1 MRFNIYSIILA
12 SAASLALTGC
22 DKEATFNMNPG
33 EGQLN
38 CRTLTV
44 DYINNNPK
52 VRASEVEL
60 GDFTVSFVNTATN
73 DTTRS
78 FKYAEMPEIVSLPQ
92 GSYQAKAS
100 YGNNPIAEWEAPYYL
115 GDTDFDINA
124 GEITDNVDPVE
135 CVLSNIRVRVNIN
148 DLNLGLLGDD
158 AKVVVHAGK
167 EGQLTYDLSTTNK
180 AGYFR
185 FVENSHTLT
194 AEFSGTVDGKYI
206 NATPLIF
213 ENVEMG
219 KAYDINFTINRP
231 DNMDPGEIVV
241 VGEPGNEITVNAT
254 IAIMD
259 QTKEIDPNEPEDNIL
274 VDDMRPVNG
283 SNEPGNDPN
292 GDDPNGDDPSDDDP
306 SSNGPEIITYG
317 FDLGKAYHIVADTT
331 TDENGEIQYVT
342 PIKFKVTSETGL
354 TEFKIVIDSTTLTPD
369 ELEGAN
375 LAANLDLIN
384 PGEFK
389 DGLSELGFPV
399 ENEVLNQKECNFDIS
414 GFIQLLNLL
423 GPGIHKFH
431 ITVSDGSGTSKR
443 TTNGTIW
450 LEN

>member
-1 MRFNIYSIILA
+1 MRNQIYSIILA
-12 SAASLALTGC
+12 SAASLALVGC

-60 GDFTVSFVNTATN
+60 GDFTVNFVNTATN

-92 GSYQAKAS
+92 GGYRAEAS
-100 YGNNPIAEWEAPYYL
+100 FGDNPIAEWEAPYYL
-115 GDTDFDINA
+115 GDTNFEITA
-124 GEITDNVDPVE
+124 GEITEDVEPVE
-135 CVLSNIRVRVNIN
+135 CVLSNIRVRVKMN
-148 DLNLGLLGDD
+148 DLNLGLLGND
-158 AKVVVHAGK
+158 AQVVVHAGK
-167 EGQLTYDLSTTNK
+167 EGQLTYNLSTTNK

-206 NATPLIF
+206 NAAPLIF
-213 ENVEMG
+213 DNVESG

-231 DNMDPGEIVV
+231 DNMEPGEIAIG
-241 VGEPGNEITVNAT
+241 GEQGCEITVNAT

-274 VDDMRPVNG
+274 VDDMRPSNG
-283 SNEPGNDPN
+283 DDQP
-292 GDDPNGDDPSDDDP
+292 GDDPNVDDP

-331 TDENGEIQYVT
+331 TDENGEVQYVT
-342 PIKFKVTSETGL
+342 PVKFTVTSETGL

-369 ELEGAN
+369 ELEEAN

-389 DGLSELGFPV
+389 DGLSGLGFPV
-399 ENEVLNQKECNFDIS
+399 EDEVLNQKECNFDIS
-414 GFIQLLNLL
+414 GFIPLLNIL

-431 ITVSDGSGTSKR
+431 LTVSDGSGTAK
-443 TTNGTIW
+443 GTIW

>member
-1 MRFNIYSIILA
+1 MKFKSLSYILA
-12 SAASLALTGC
+12 AASLALAGC

-44 DYINNNPK
+44 DYINNT
-52 VRASEVEL
+52 RANSSDVEL
-60 GDFTVSFVNTATN
+60 GDFIVNFVNTATN
-73 DTTRS
+73 DTVRS
-78 FKYAEMPEIVSLPQ
+78 FKYSEMPEIVSLPQ
-92 GSYQAKAS
+92 GKYSAKAS
-100 YGNNPIAEWEAPYYL
+100 YGDNPIAEWEAPYYL
-115 GDTDFDINA
+115 GDTDFAINV
-124 GEITDNVDPVE
+124 GEITDDVEPVE
-135 CVLSNIRVRVNIN
+135 CVLSNIRVRVKIS

-158 AKVVVHAGK
+158 AQVVVHAGK
-167 EGQLTYDLSTTNK
+167 EGELTYNLSTTNK

-206 NATPLIF
+206 NALPLIF
-213 ENVEMG
+213 DNVESG
-219 KAYDINFTINRP
+219 KAYDINFNINRP
-231 DNMDPGEIVV
+231 DNMEPGEIVV
-241 VGEPGNEITVNAT
+241 GGEPGSEITVNAT
-254 IAIMD
+254 ITIQD

-283 SNEPGNDPN
+283 SDDP
-292 GDDPNGDDPSDDDP
+292 DKDPNGDDPS
-306 SSNGPEIITYG
+306 SKGPEIIPYG
-317 FDLGKAYHIVADTT
+317 FELGKAYHIVADTT

-342 PIKFKVTSETGL
+342 PIKFTVTSETGF

-389 DGLSELGFPV
+389 DGLSGLGFPV

-414 GFIQLLNLL
+414 GFISLLNIL
-423 GPGIHKFH
+423 GPGVHKFH
-431 ITVSDGSGTSKR
+431 ITVSDTSGTTK
-443 TTNGTIW
+443 GTIW